1 MREVGM
7 VQMLNA
13 QLNREF
19 YLSHLYLK
27 LSDWCLRH
35 RLNGSALFLRH
46 QAQGNVTQMMRVFD
60 FMKRAGAVPVV
71 GMSVAPYGECA
82 SLEEL
87 YEKVLDNCN
96 KRGASLEKL
105 ASEAESADDRETL
118 AFLRD
123 LEQMQ
128 QEDGLLVNALLE
140 EVRKAQNAGMG
151 MEQIDRRLEPLLPDN
166 IH

>member
-1 MREVGM
+1 MREAGV

-19 YLSHLYLK
+19 YLSNLYFK

-46 QAQGNVTQMMRVFD
+46 QAQGNVTQMMHVFD

-71 GMSVAPYGECA
+71 GMNVAPYGECA

-96 KRGASLEKL
+96 KREASLGKL
-105 ASEAESADDRETL
+105 ASKAESADDREML
-118 AFLRD
+118 AFLRE

-128 QEDGLLVNALLE
+128 QEGGLLVNALLE

-151 MEQIDRRLEPLLPDN
+151 MEQTDRRLEPLLPN
-166 IH
+166 GTH